1 MYSKLF
7 PVSPVVSYE
16 AENMYITK
24 LSIRYSCISL
34 QAGKLTHSKWNGS
47 GKSVSE
53 LNKQNNAEYIQN
65 ILTQSQKNSTKT
77 QFKNF
82 KTVYFT

>member
-1 MYSKLF
+1 M
-7 PVSPVVSYE
+7 V
-16 AENMYITK
+16 
-24 LSIRYSCISL
+24 
-34 QAGKLTHSKWNGS
+34 QA
-47 GKSVSE
+47 KSVSE